1 MPVPNHGPTCQTFT
15 VPTRCSRCGER
26 VFYFQ
31 CTCGSKVYF
40 DDLEDFARHDCANT
54 PPRVTPPPR
63 NTRLHGIIQ
72 NPRGL
77 PDFEREITNALR
89 GWDREGVVLKTVPIR
104 NRKFEAW
111 IKNSSEPT
119 VLDQITNLFR
129 SGFHIETRLE
139 D

>member
-1 MPVPNHGPTCQTFT
+1 MPVPNHGPTCQTLT
-15 VPTRCSRCGER
+15 YPTRCSRCGES

-63 NTRLHGIIQ
+63 NTRLHVIIQ

-89 GWDREGVVLKTVPIR
+89 GWNREGVVLKTVPIR
-104 NRKFEAW
+104 NRKFEIW
-111 IKNSSEPT
+111 LLNSSEPE
-119 VLDQITNLFR
+119 VLDQITNLFLAGYR
-129 SGFHIETRLE
+129 VETLIE